1 LGEVTDSSYYSKVIE
16 NIKNN
21 RQRRLEGKINC
32 IPWNS
37 FPKLSSKIPGI
48 EKEQYVI
55 VTANS
60 KVSGRKYFKINLLF
74 QLYIIIFVYGKT
86 YKDNRY
92 I

>member
-1 LGEVTDSSYYSKVIE
+1 LEEKENSYYAKVIE

-21 RQRRLEGKINC
+21 RQRRLDGKLNC

-37 FPKLSSKIPGI
+37 LSKLSSKIPGI

-60 KVSGRKYFKINLLF
+60 KVSGKNILK
-74 QLYIIIFVYGKT
+74 
-86 YKDNRY
+86 
-92 I
+92 